1 MPRRRRLLLVTT
13 NLNKVVEMERS
24 LSKYDVEIVAIPPK
38 EASSDEAIREL
49 LLTSG
54 DTWYVNGIL
63 QEQMHLFS
71 ADESL
76 SNFEMRF
83 KTINNTSSM
92 ESLSPLLPDD
102 SENYDGRAVFAASIL
117 TMHQYKKGEKSR
129 ILEARQYQQSMAL
142 HTHPT
147 ALDNTNTTDSKQL
160 AKDQSLNKS
169 VYHCVAEGYLDYSR
183 RDDSIRRK
191 ENNNYESYRYV
202 GFGWDDVFVNIAT
215 SKTFTEML
223 QEGGKAWGK
232 VSPRDINI
240 SNYIIE
246 HIHYK
251 TRKAHAFLHDAESE
265 PHSETVSFAE
275 EHSVGSFVMKQEY
288 MNNPL
293 AISSGLRDVFVTVA
307 NQAFFRASKT
317 RREVNYWCPG
327 LNAGIPFV
335 AKKDP
340 IHEITFSAHDF
351 GHFLIPD
358 LIYTGN
364 TTRLARK
371 VYIIYRMMS
380 EATTLVF
387 ADMLF
392 VESLRRSGYEYDW
405 SKRKIHPL
413 FLATGLD
420 PFGATGSDR
429 VSFFAAFR
437 KLLEANVAYCLLGD
451 DSKFMELIREAGVV
465 PLDRC
470 DGKSCEALEAF
481 KEKYMPFF
489 VEDYKWT
496 TANYQNMSAH
506 AQDYKDWWTLVT
518 PLASAAGVLGGV
530 SQSVTGI
537 GLETVEQHMAAV
549 DATNDMPT
557 RELIARIFAH
567 VFESRI
573 QPIFML
579 EKVEL
584 AHEDVRRTQSFV
596 RWLMGQSVLFSRFSF
611 VPECN
616 RYKKLI
622 VDGVTRIVAT
632 GAQLSMQQVTSA
644 RSAYAQFVRLLR
656 DKSLIT
662 EDDVVNFV
670 QVCPIFDPVY
680 VFYDEKKDF
689 YQELEEVQRNILE
702 SCDGDDENSDGDD
715 DVVGGKNMSSDT
727 DTNTSHTRTQNVCIA
742 KKVTESDAPIVRV
755 GVSCILV
762 DPLTN
767 KVVMGLRKGKKD
779 HGHLT
784 FHNPGGHA
792 EVGESLAHTYSR
804 ELHEETGIIVDPRN
818 VRQLTITEDIFTEQK
833 HYITVHM
840 LAEWD
845 GKTQPVLTEPDK
857 CYGWQWLHW
866 SEVSQLGEQ
875 NKLFLPLANLLKSSC
890 FPLPVGCRQASLRR
904 HMRGKCCFFIG
915 YPGSGKGTQG
925 KVLAEQLC
933 LHHVSTGELFRAE
946 AATGSEIG
954 EKMDAYMKQG
964 AIIPQEFTFDYLRAE
979 LSKAKYDDGFLLDGY
994 PKDTE
999 CFAFIFDL
1007 LEATKREA
1015 AAAIFFDIDRA
1026 EVHRR
1031 LTGRLLCAPCEK
1043 NYHMSIQEVMP
1054 KLAGVCDCCGGRL
1067 ASRGDDTLAT
1077 IDHRLDSYDAK
1088 TMPNVELFRQRGLL
1102 LTTGALI
1109 LS

>member
-1 MPRRRRLLLVTT
+1 MPRRRRLLLITT
-13 NLNKVVEMERS
+13 NPFKVVELERS
-24 LSKYDVEIVAIPPK
+24 LSKYDVEIVGIPPA

-54 DTWYVNGIL
+54 DTWYLNGVL
-63 QEQMHLFS
+63 QEQMHLYS
-71 ADESL
+71 ADDNL
-76 SNFEMRF
+76 SNFETRF
-83 KTINNTSSM
+83 KTINDIASMTS
-92 ESLSPLLPDD
+92 LCPLPSDG
-102 SENYDGRAVFAASIL
+102 SENYDGRAVFAASML
-117 TMHQYKKGEKSR
+117 TMYQYKKGEKSR
-129 ILEARQYQQSMAL
+129 ILEARQHQQSMAL
-142 HTHPT
+142 HTRTSP
-147 ALDNTNTTDSKQL
+147 LEVTNDCVENVNDL
-160 AKDQSLNKS
+160 PLNKS
-169 VYHCVAEGYLDYSR
+169 VYHCVAEGYLDHDR
-183 RDDSIRRK
+183 RDNTIRK
-191 ENNNYESYRYV
+191 EQKNTSYV
-202 GFGWDDVFVNIAT
+202 GFGWDDIFVNIAT
-215 SKTFTEML
+215 GKTFNEML
-223 QEGGKAWGK
+223 QEGGNAWGK

-251 TRKAHAFLHDAESE
+251 TRKAHAFLHAESK

-275 EHSVGSFVMKQEY
+275 EHSVGYFIQNQEY
-288 MNNPL
+288 MNNPS
-293 AISSGLRDVFVTVA
+293 AVSSGLRDVFVTVA
-307 NQAFFRASKT
+307 NQAFFRAAKT

-340 IHEITFSAHDF
+340 IHEITFMAHDF

-364 TTRLARK
+364 TSSLARK

-392 VESLRRSGYEYDW
+392 VETLHRSAYEYDW

-420 PFGATGSDR
+420 PFRAGSR
-429 VSFFAAFR
+429 ASFFAAFR
-437 KLLEANVAYCLLGD
+437 QLLEANVAYCVLGD
-451 DSKFMELIREAGVV
+451 DSKYLKLIREAGIV

-470 DGKSCEALEAF
+470 DGNSCEALEAF
-481 KEKYMPFF
+481 KDKYMPFF

-506 AQDYKDWWTLVT
+506 ARDYADWWALVT
-518 PLASAAGVLGGV
+518 PLAKAAGVLSGASPSSSSSSG
-530 SQSVTGI
+530 GI

-549 DATNDMPT
+549 QATSDMPT
-557 RELIARIFAH
+557 RELIARIFAR
-567 VFESRI
+567 VFDSRI

-579 EKVEL
+579 EEVEL
-584 AHEDVRRTQSFV
+584 APAAVRRTQSFV
-596 RWLMGQSVLFSRFSF
+596 RWLMGQAVLFSRFSF
-611 VPECN
+611 VPECG
-616 RYKKLI
+616 RYKALV
-622 VDGVTRIVAT
+622 VDRITRIVMT
-632 GAQLSMQQVTSA
+632 GAQLTMEQVASA
-644 RSAYAQFVRLLR
+644 RSTYAQFVRLLR
-656 DKSLIT
+656 TKSLIT

-670 QVCPIFDPVY
+670 QVCPLFDPVY
-680 VFYDEKKDF
+680 VFYDESKDF
-689 YQELEEVQRNILE
+689 YQELEEIQHSIL
-702 SCDGDDENSDGDD
+702 DGETCHENS
-715 DVVGGKNMSSDT
+715 STS
-727 DTNTSHTRTQNVCIA
+727 SHTITDLAMQCVPTVG
-742 KKVTESDAPIVRV
+742 KVTTGPVVRV
-755 GVSCILV
+755 GVSCLLV

-779 HGHLT
+779 HGHFT

-792 EVGESLAHTYSR
+792 EAGESLACTYAR
-804 ELHEETGIIVDPRN
+804 ELQEETGIVVDPRN
-818 VRQLTITEDIFTEQK
+818 VRHMTITEDMFTPQK
-833 HYITVHM
+833 HYLTVHM

-845 GKTQPVLTEPDK
+845 GKAQPALTEPDK

-866 SEVSQLGEQ
+866 SEVEELGRQ

-890 FPLPVGCRQASLRR
+890 WPPSVGWRQGGLRR

-933 LHHVSTGELFRAE
+933 LKHVSTGELFRAE
-946 AATGSEIG
+946 AATGSAIG
-954 EKMDAYMKQG
+954 KKMDSYMKEG
-964 AIIPQEFTFDYLRAE
+964 AIIPQEFTFNYLRTE

-994 PKDTE
+994 PKDEE
-999 CFAFIFDL
+999 CFQFIFDVL
-1007 LEATKREA
+1007 AATKREA

-1043 NYHMSIQEVMP
+1043 NYHVSILEVMP
-1054 KLAGVCDCCGGRL
+1054 KLPGVCDCCGGPL
-1067 ASRGDDTLAT
+1067 TSRGDDTPAT

-1088 TMPNVELFRQRGLL
+1088 TMPNVGLFRQRGLL
-1102 LTTGALI
+1102 ITTGKFHRRI
-1109 LS
+1109 